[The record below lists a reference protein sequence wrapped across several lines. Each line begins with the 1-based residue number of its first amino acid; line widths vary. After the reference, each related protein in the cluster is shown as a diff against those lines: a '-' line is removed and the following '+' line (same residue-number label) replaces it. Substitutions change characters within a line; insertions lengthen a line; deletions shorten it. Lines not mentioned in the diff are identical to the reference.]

1 MSGQAGVHALLTV
14 MVELKPEQGH
24 VPILLPHTVEQNVLE
39 IPQKINSVTQ
49 TLAQV
54 IISFCLKHCMN
65 YIGYSTY
72 ILRYQILF

>member
-14 MVELKPEQGH
+14 VVVLKAEQGH
-24 VPILLPHTVEQNVLE
+24 VPILLPQTVVQHVLE
-39 IPQKINSVTQ
+39 LPQKIRSVTQ

-65 YIGYSTY
+65 YIVYSTY
-72 ILRYQILF
+72 I

>member
-1 MSGQAGVHALLTV
+1 MEDTVGGQAGVHALLTV

-39 IPQKINSVTQ
+39 ISQKIKSVTQ
-49 TLAQV
+49 PLAQV
-54 IISFCLKHCMN
+54 IISFCLKLCRN

-72 ILRYQILF
+72 L

>member
-1 MSGQAGVHALLTV
+1 MGGQAGVHALLTV

-39 IPQKINSVTQ
+39 ISQKIKSVTQ
-49 TLAQV
+49 PLAQV
-54 IISFCLKHCMN
+54 IISFCLKLCRN

-72 ILRYQILF
+72 L

>member
-1 MSGQAGVHALLTV
+1 MEDTVTGQAGVHALLTV

-39 IPQKINSVTQ
+39 ISQKIKSVTQ
-49 TLAQV
+49 PLAQV
-54 IISFCLKHCMN
+54 IISFCLKLCRN

-72 ILRYQILF
+72 L

>member
-39 IPQKINSVTQ
+39 TSQKIKSVTQ
-49 TLAQV
+49 PLAQV
-54 IISFCLKHCMN
+54 IISFCLKLCMN

-72 ILRYQILF
+72 L

>member
-1 MSGQAGVHALLTV
+1 MEDTVTGQAGVHALLTV

-39 IPQKINSVTQ
+39 ISQKIKSVTQ
-49 TLAQV
+49 PLAQV
-54 IISFCLKHCMN
+54 IISFCLKLCIN

-72 ILRYQILF
+72 L

>member
-1 MSGQAGVHALLTV
+1 MEDTVSGQAGVLALLTV

-39 IPQKINSVTQ
+39 ISQKIKSVTQ
-49 TLAQV
+49 PLAQV
-54 IISFCLKHCMN
+54 IISFCLKLCRN

-72 ILRYQILF
+72 L

>member
-39 IPQKINSVTQ
+39 ISQKIKSVTQ
-49 TLAQV
+49 PLAQV
-54 IISFCLKHCMN
+54 IISFCLKLCSN

-72 ILRYQILF
+72 L

>member
-1 MSGQAGVHALLTV
+1 MSGQAGVLALLTV

-39 IPQKINSVTQ
+39 ISQKIKSVTQ
-49 TLAQV
+49 PLAQV
-54 IISFCLKHCMN
+54 IISFCLKLCRN

-72 ILRYQILF
+72 L

>member
-1 MSGQAGVHALLTV
+1 MEDTVSGQAGVHALLTV

-39 IPQKINSVTQ
+39 TSQKIKFVTQ
-49 TLAQV
+49 PLAQV
-54 IISFCLKHCMN
+54 IISFCLKLCMN

-72 ILRYQILF
+72 L

>member
-39 IPQKINSVTQ
+39 ISQKIKSVTQ
-49 TLAQV
+49 PLAQV
-54 IISFCLKHCMN
+54 IISFCLKLCIN

-72 ILRYQILF
+72 L

>member
-1 MSGQAGVHALLTV
+1 MSGQTGVHALLTV

-39 IPQKINSVTQ
+39 ISQKIKSVTQ
-49 TLAQV
+49 PLAQV
-54 IISFCLKHCMN
+54 IISFCLKLCMI

-72 ILRYQILF
+72 I